1 MDAGQIFAVVHFY
14 LFIHAH
20 CIEFVLPLQQLKV
33 NTQHGTGMMPVGL
46 DHQPT
51 IKEITLMKISIL
63 YPALTIGLLVT
74 AGNASA
80 QEAAGYWRGDRGGS
94 EHFLCE
100 SHDGRYRECRRG
112 QGVVQDVRLA
122 RQLSRTACIEGRTWG
137 FNRGAVW
144 VNNGCRG
151 EFEVRYRDRD
161 NGWNDGR
168 YRDRDRDWR
177 DGNRWGNGGG
187 TVICES
193 VRNNPNTCRIDT
205 RYGVTLVRQLSS
217 TRCRE
222 GHNWGVGNGD
232 VWVDHGCRAEFAPR
246 RYRDRDGDY
255 RRDNGY
261 WGGNQ
266 GGYGGY
272 GPVPQLIQCASLD
285 GRQNYC
291 RVNVPRSVELS
302 RQISRGACIE
312 GRTWGWN
319 HDGIWVSHGCR
330 AEFRVR

>member
-1 MDAGQIFAVVHFY
+1 
-14 LFIHAH
+14 
-20 CIEFVLPLQQLKV
+20 
-33 NTQHGTGMMPVGL
+33 MP
-46 DHQPT
+46 
-51 IKEITLMKISIL
+51 LMKTSIFYAVLVAGL
-63 YPALTIGLLVT
+63 YGA
-74 AGNASA
+74 AAMASA
-80 QEAAGYWRGDRGGS
+80 QDAAGYWRGDRGGS

-112 QGVVQDVRLA
+112 QGVVQDVRLV

-144 VNNGCRG
+144 VNHGCRA
-151 EFEVRYRDRD
+151 EFEVRYRGRD

-168 YRDRDRDWR
+168 YRDRDWR
-177 DGNRWGNGGG
+177 DGNRWGNGSG

-246 RYRDRDGDY
+246 NYRNRYRGRDDDDRYDRDDLRG
-255 RRDNGY
+255 N
-261 WGGNQ
+261 WGH
-266 GGYGGY
+266 GGY
-272 GPVPQLIQCASLD
+272 GPVPQLIQCASHN

-291 RVNVPRSVELS
+291 RVHIPRGVELS
-302 RQISRGACIE
+302 RQLSRGACVE
-312 GRTWGWN
+312 GRSWGWN
-319 HDGIWVSHGCR
+319 RDGVWVSHGCR
-330 AEFRVR
+330 AEFRIW